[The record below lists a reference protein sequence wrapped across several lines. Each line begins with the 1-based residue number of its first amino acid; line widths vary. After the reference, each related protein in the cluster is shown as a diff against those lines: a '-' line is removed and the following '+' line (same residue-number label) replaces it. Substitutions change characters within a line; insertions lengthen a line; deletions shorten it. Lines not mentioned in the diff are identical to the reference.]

1 MNTRKRVKNALLSSY
16 RDGMARIELLTC
28 IPRLPLTRYSS
39 IPKHIPFST
48 SLNSNDTFITT
59 LPYSPRESCHNH
71 PLLSPLMASKNSSS
85 MRLSIHE
92 NMVAATNSSCV
103 GLVTAPNT
111 TFGSLLPNSTIARRL
126 TTGIRLVVTDLT
138 RGSFSRLVFDII
150 FPPWFLMR
158 PDAMSIDAEIFFYLR
173 YFLSP
178 PLLVLISSLGGC
190 KLGLRNQT
198 TISVPYQSRAT

>member
-1 MNTRKRVKNALLSSY
+1 
-16 RDGMARIELLTC
+16 LT
-28 IPRLPLTRYSS
+28 
-39 IPKHIPFST
+39 
-48 SLNSNDTFITT
+48 
-59 LPYSPRESCHNH
+59 
-71 PLLSPLMASKNSSS
+71 A
-85 MRLSIHE
+85 
-92 NMVAATNSSCV
+92 
-103 GLVTAPNT
+103 
-111 TFGSLLPNSTIARRL
+111 
-126 TTGIRLVVTDLT
+126 GIRLVVTDLT

-158 PDAMSIDAEIFFYLR
+158 PDAMSIDAEFFFYLR